1 MSAIKITSP
10 IHEIIDLII
19 ARCVP
24 VRQDT
29 SWQNAVR
36 AVSGDDILDEE
47 TLDCTLSSLKDPG
60 FSGGVVSTNGWRRI
74 VDREIALG
82 W

>member
-1 MSAIKITSP
+1 MKTN
-10 IHEIIDLII
+10 DLII

-29 SWQNAVR
+29 SWQNAVS
-36 AVSGDDILDEE
+36 AVSGDDILDDE
-47 TLDCTLSSLKDPG
+47 TSDCTLSSLKDPG
-60 FSGGVVSTNGWRRI
+60 FSGGAGSANGWRVLVER
-74 VDREIALG
+74 DGALG